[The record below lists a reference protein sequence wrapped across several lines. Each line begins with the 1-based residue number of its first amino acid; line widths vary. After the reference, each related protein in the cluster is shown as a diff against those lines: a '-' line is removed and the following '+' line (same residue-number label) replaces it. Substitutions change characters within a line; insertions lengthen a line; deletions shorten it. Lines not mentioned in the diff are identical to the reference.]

1 MDERYGVRIKQDNG
15 AVLQTLVTEISTLR
29 EEISQLKKD
38 FSILKQEEP
47 CETHDSLKTFVE
59 EESTVFP
66 LDLIT
71 EVTDENAVSEEPV
84 VTDSTVVPAQ
94 ENSDAGISPLLLDNI
109 KSVLL
114 YVDKLLEALPE
125 AKITEFANSDY
136 FRTYR
141 NVFNELG
148 LT

>member
-1 MDERYGVRIKQDNG
+1 MDEFGVRIKQDNE
-15 AVLQTLVTEISTLR
+15 AVIQTLITEISTLR
-29 EEISQLKKD
+29 EEISKLKKTLAE
-38 FSILKQEEP
+38 IKQEEP
-47 CETHDSLKTFVE
+47 VEISDSPKEFAE
-59 EESTVFP
+59 EESAVFP
-66 LDLIT
+66 SDLIT
-71 EVTDENAVSEEPV
+71 EEPV
-84 VTDSTVVPAQ
+84 VAE
-94 ENSDAGISPLLLDNI
+94 ENTLVESSAGSGISPLLLDNI

-148 LT
+148 LV

>member
-1 MDERYGVRIKQDNG
+1 MDELYGVRIKQDNK
-15 AVLQTLVTEISTLR
+15 AVFQTLVTEISTLH

-38 FSILKQEEP
+38 FPDEPHDSEEP
-47 CETHDSLKTFVE
+47 VI
-59 EESTVFP
+59 FP

-71 EVTDENAVSEEPV
+71 ETAEPEGIAEDIVAEPAEVVEPVITENAD
-84 VTDSTVVPAQ
+84 T
-94 ENSDAGISPLLLDNI
+94 GISPLLLDNI

-141 NVFNELG
+141 NVFKELG
-148 LT
+148 LA